1 MSGKA
6 QPQSP
11 EAQARYEAFQDASMR
26 MRELVKKQEQLTSSK
41 TECEMVAGEL
51 AQLKAEEPV
60 YKLMGKTLV
69 LQDLGDAK
77 GNVNQRLQMIDRE
90 LCVVRPALPLPSPP
104 PARPLPPTHPPRA
117 RGHTTPAPP
126 LPASEKLEQMLA
138 EQQKLVATRRGEA
151 IKAQQEAQTA
161 QAAASAGGGAGR
173 AEDE

>member
-90 LCVVRPALPLPSPP
+90 LCVAVRLPCLCPP
-104 PARPLPPTHPPRA
+104 LLGLLTHPRSHSHPSRQ
-117 RGHTTPAPP
+117 RKT
-126 LPASEKLEQMLA
+126 
-138 EQQKLVATRRGEA
+138 
-151 IKAQQEAQTA
+151 
-161 QAAASAGGGAGR
+161 
-173 AEDE
+173 